1 MLASSCPMNAPRH
14 TAPTAA
20 HGARGCSRTHC
31 GRRDSRVNGP
41 RSKLLMN
48 TIRFCHR
55 QKPNN
60 DTCLVVRI
68 QLSGTEMDT
77 DGTAQRGAFLPVSYT
92 HLRAHE
98 TVLDLVCR

>member
-55 QKPNN
+55 QKPND

-68 QLSGTEMDT
+68 RLPGTEMDT
-77 DGTAQRGAFLPVSYT
+77 DGTPHQGRLPTLSLIHISEPT
-92 HLRAHE
+92 RLGM
-98 TVLDLVCR
+98 